1 MLIALVTRLDEE
13 ARNRKQRYVT
23 YSTLRLSFT
32 FTRLA
37 LVDVDDAELEP
48 AVVGTRV
55 FEHVDT
61 ADEAA
66 DSR

>member
-1 MLIALVTRLDEE
+1 MLIALVTRLDEGE

-37 LVDVDDAELEP
+37 LVDCTSGDRSA
-48 AVVGTRV
+48 
-55 FEHVDT
+55 
-61 ADEAA
+61 
-66 DSR
+66 